1 VKRVVIW
8 MLLETFL
15 SLVQKIGRCVRNLA
29 DLGEAIIYV
38 THSAYQQAVIEL
50 ELAGQGSDA
59 GDDNN
64 GSDSEDA
71 DDGSMLVPQSDSA
84 VIDREEALELV
95 EGEEEAVRSAIMV
108 AQKPS

>member
-8 MLLETFL
+8 MLPETFL
-15 SLVQKIGRCVRNLA
+15 SLVQKIGRCVCNPA
-29 DLGEAIIYV
+29 DVGEAIIYV

-59 GDDNN
+59 GDDDD

-71 DDGSMLVPQSDSA
+71 DDGSMLVPRSDSA

-95 EGEEEAVRSAIMV
+95 EGEEEAGNENILE
-108 AQKPS
+108 